1 MAAHCSVSPIAKRHY
16 RLKLADALEAHDLAL
31 TLGGMLGVPHPGL
44 IESAIA
50 RPYNGYYRRIHQKAA
65 ALVESLASNHGFAD
79 GNKRTTI
86 ILMHMLITKS
96 DYRLVSLDDQES
108 LERAAEQM
116 VLDVVNHDL
125 PFDQLVEWFR
135 LRIRR
140 I

>member
-1 MAAHCSVSPIAKRHY
+1 MAARCSVSPIARRHY

-31 TLGGMLGVPHPGL
+31 TLGGVPGVPNPGL
-44 IESAIA
+44 IKSAIA
-50 RPYNGYYRRIHQKAA
+50 RPYSGYYRAIYEKAA

-79 GNKRTTI
+79 GNKRTAI

-96 DYRLVSLDDQES
+96 DYRLVSVDDQES

-125 PFDQLVEWFR
+125 PFDLLVEWFR

-140 I
+140 M